1 MTALRAKIR
10 NFSRERLMLILSVYM
25 ICQPLLDIITAWG
38 IKAHHPITAGVVAR
52 SLFMALGVL
61 YVVFISEFPGKR
73 LPLIYLG
80 VLVGYLALFM
90 LHILLLGGVSL
101 CLQNLTE
108 VVKTFFAPFVLIF
121 LYCVYREYGV
131 CVTTQSV
138 GAAGAIYC
146 SVILVAWLTGTS
158 NKSYDRS
165 GYGFN
170 GWFYAANE
178 IGCIIALTAPFTIYH
193 CVKMV
198 PNITK
203 KTWWK
208 VPVIVW
214 CLAAAAFSANYIG
227 TKIVFLF
234 TLVYALAGLVWTLFQ
249 LGKARSVTA
258 LCQTA
263 VMLALLLMVTIPYQ
277 HSALKSYLDRVY
289 QAIIDVPSDE
299 LITWWA
305 PTAPPQTAPPQTD
318 PPQTDPPQTEPPQTD
333 TPPTGEDPPTAKPP
347 EDPKP
352 MEVLNELQ
360 QANVGAWLAD
370 LLTRSPLAQRL
381 DQVLSRRLYT
391 SSPCI
396 QVFLDG
402 GIGVKLLGVGYAD
415 TDAFERPV
423 HYMIEM
429 DPPAILVR
437 HGILG
442 FAAYCVPYFAFVIY
456 AVIQFFKHP
465 ILQLSSLRCCT
476 LLYCTL
482 AGCAIAT
489 IAGHALVSP
498 AVSTFVL
505 TAGMGLWVHIQ
516 EQNPLPKTQEAS

>member
-1 MTALRAKIR
+1 MTALRTKIQ
-10 NFSRERLMLILSVYM
+10 NFSRERLTLILGVYI
-25 ICQPLLDIITAWG
+25 ICQPLLDILTALG
-38 IKAHHPITAGVVAR
+38 ASAGHPITAGVVVR

-61 YVVFISEFPGKR
+61 YVVFISDFPGKR

-90 LHILLLGGVSL
+90 LHMLLVGGISL
-101 CLQNLTE
+101 CFRNLTE

-121 LYCVYREYGV
+121 LYCVYQEYGV
-131 CVTTQSV
+131 SVTTRSV

-158 NKSYDRS
+158 NTSYANS

-178 IGCIIALTAPFTIYH
+178 VGCIIALTAPLTVYH
-193 CVKMV
+193 CIKAV
-198 PNITK
+198 PDITK

-214 CLAAAAFSANYIG
+214 CLAAAAFSANFIG

-234 TLVYALAGLVWTLFQ
+234 VLVYALAGLVWMLFR
-249 LGKARSVTA
+249 LWKNRALST

-263 VMLALLLMVTIPYQ
+263 VALALAVMVMAPYQ
-277 HSALKSYLDRVY
+277 YSALKDILKNVY
-289 QAIIDVPSDE
+289 DPIIDVPSDE
-299 LITWWA
+299 LITWW
-305 PTAPPQTAPPQTD
+305 PEK
-318 PPQTDPPQTEPPQTD
+318 EPEPNR
-333 TPPTGEDPPTAKPP
+333 PSGVVPG
-347 EDPKP
+347 
-352 MEVLNELQ
+352 EVLNELQ
-360 QANVGAWLAD
+360 QANEGAWLAG
-370 LLTRSPLAQRL
+370 LLTRNRIAQKL

-391 SSPCI
+391 ASPAV

-402 GIGVKLLGVGYAD
+402 GIGAKLLGVGYAD
-415 TDAFERPV
+415 TAAYGRPV

-442 FAAYCVPYFAFVIY
+442 FALYCVPYFAFIVY
-456 AVIQFFKHP
+456 AVIQFFKRP
-465 ILQLSSLRCCT
+465 LQRLSSLGYCT

-482 AGCAIAT
+482 AGFAIAT

-505 TAGMGLWVHIQ
+505 MSGMQLWIRTQ
-516 EQNPLPKTQEAS
+516 EQNKLPKTQEA